1 MNTRAWR
8 AAEIPAA
15 NGHGTARGLAR
26 IYGALA
32 RDGELDGVQVLS
44 PAQIERANTEQSFGK
59 DEVLAPLHTRFGLG
73 FFMTQPMIPFGPNPR
88 SFGHP
93 GAGGSIAF
101 ADPDA
106 RARHR
111 LRDEPDAGRAGR
123 RRARLPADRGGL
135 RGAEVTPARAA
146 RDV

>member
-1 MNTRAWR
+1 VNSRAWR

-15 NGHGTARGLAR
+15 NGTGTARGLAR

-32 RDGELDGVQVLS
+32 REGELDGVPVLS
-44 PAQIERANTEQSFGK
+44 PAQIERANTEQSFGR
-59 DEVLAPLHTRFGLG
+59 DEVLSPLHTRFGLG
-73 FFMTQPMIPFGPNPR
+73 FFMTQPMIPFGPNKR

-106 RARHR
+106 RLGIAYVMNQMQVGLAGDARGFR
-111 LRDEPDAGRAGR
+111 LI
-123 RRARLPADRGGL
+123 
-135 RGAEVTPARAA
+135 AEVYEALK
-146 RDV
+146 